1 MSKQCSEEKTWFP
14 PMEPT
19 WCAPSFRAMHI
30 CCNPVG
36 VSTALHNAM
45 PGHKAIDPAGSLSAS
60 ELEWISKP
68 GCQAPVQAV
77 NCRTALKKV
86 RGNRMMR
93 KKKGNSS
100 SLQNLLKRDTR
111 PLHTQGAS
119 KATAAFRRS
128 SHSPGILSL
137 SFGTE
142 EAPTLCQGTCLSPPT
157 SREDVRTTGLSQLD
171 SHNTPLH
178 PSYVCPPL
186 PPTMAL
192 IQLTGFYPLQTLPN
206 ICISRYIYRYRFTYA
221 STYIYIHIFIL
232 YVYIFIYAFNEVLCF
247 QPLPSS
253 TGICSHARHSV

>member
-100 SLQNLLKRDTR
+100 SLQNLLKRVSTPR
-111 PLHTQGAS
+111 ELQKQPLHFEGALTHPES
-119 KATAAFRRS
+119 SLFPLGQRRLRRS
-128 SHSPGILSL
+128 AKEPVSVL
-137 SFGTE
+137 
-142 EAPTLCQGTCLSPPT
+142 
-157 SREDVRTTGLSQLD
+157 
-171 SHNTPLH
+171 PLH
-178 PSYVCPPL
+178 
-186 PPTMAL
+186 
-192 IQLTGFYPLQTLPN
+192 
-206 ICISRYIYRYRFTYA
+206 
-221 STYIYIHIFIL
+221 
-232 YVYIFIYAFNEVLCF
+232 
-247 QPLPSS
+247 
-253 TGICSHARHSV
+253 ART

>member
-128 SHSPGILSL
+128 SLTRNPL
-137 SFGTE
+137 SFLWDRGGSD
-142 EAPTLCQGTCLSPPT
+142 ALP
-157 SREDVRTTGLSQLD
+157 RNLSQS
-171 SHNTPLH
+171 SHFTRGCENHRT
-178 PSYVCPPL
+178 V
-186 PPTMAL
+186 TAW
-192 IQLTGFYPLQTLPN
+192 LT
-206 ICISRYIYRYRFTYA
+206 
-221 STYIYIHIFIL
+221 
-232 YVYIFIYAFNEVLCF
+232 
-247 QPLPSS
+247 
-253 TGICSHARHSV
+253 